1 MDADF
6 LLIQKIK
13 KGNEQ
18 AMDQFVLKHYPK
30 IYQYC
35 LLRVRDHGYAEDL
48 TQETFLKALLSL
60 DQSHT
65 NMRAW
70 LYTVARNLYYNEVS
84 KNRRVMYVDEYENET
99 EDRANIPL
107 ENILSKERNRLLY
120 HAIEHLPERQR
131 EIVMMQYFGG
141 LGQKEIAKVLHMTPE
156 NVRVSAHRAK
166 KQMKNYMEGQGYEL

>member
-48 TQETFLKALLSL
+48 TQETFL
-60 DQSHT
+60 
-65 NMRAW
+65 
-70 LYTVARNLYYNEVS
+70 
-84 KNRRVMYVDEYENET
+84 
-99 EDRANIPL
+99 
-107 ENILSKERNRLLY
+107 
-120 HAIEHLPERQR
+120 
-131 EIVMMQYFGG
+131 
-141 LGQKEIAKVLHMTPE
+141 
-156 NVRVSAHRAK
+156 
-166 KQMKNYMEGQGYEL
+166 